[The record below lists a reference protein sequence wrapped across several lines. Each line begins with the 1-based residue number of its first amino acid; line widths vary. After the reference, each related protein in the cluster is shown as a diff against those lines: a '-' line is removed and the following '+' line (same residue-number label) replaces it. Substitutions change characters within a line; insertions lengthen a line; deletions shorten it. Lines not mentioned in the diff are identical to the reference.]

1 VYPKYYT
8 QDFISIKIKGSQKNH
23 LRSKSQQAKCDTR
36 LLTPSPPRPPPLTND
51 GSLRPHAC
59 PPSARDRIPR
69 ATEKR
74 GKKTTLQFLK
84 PMGKTDRRGRGQG
97 ATVLVRSAAGRR
109 GGQRGHGSTRAR
121 LRRRQQRRSGG
132 SALVPL
138 PDLGDLD
145 LEADEFATVLF
156 VIRRGQSSSLVA
168 SPAAMS
174 SGGPRGFGRKRA
186 SGKGPRGRG
195 GGGRGQR
202 CGAEGAG
209 GRDRGRGRRRSQRRR
224 RSFPC

>member
-8 QDFISIKIKGSQKNH
+8 QNFVSIKIKGSQKNH
-23 LRSKSQQAKCDTR
+23 LRSKGQQAKCDTR
-36 LLTPSPPRPPPLTND
+36 LLTPAPSPSYKRRKPAAPRMPSFGQ
-51 GSLRPHAC
+51 GSNPT
-59 PPSARDRIPR
+59 SNG
-69 ATEKR
+69 EKR
-74 GKKTTLQFLK
+74 KKTTLQFLK

-209 GRDRGRGRRRSQRRR
+209 GRDRGHGRRRSQRRR